1 MVRVGGGEDSVGGNE
16 SGDERG
22 GESEYRIARERSGGG
37 GGSGERR
44 ERLVVLVN
52 CRRGWRWDFWR
63 ILRLLEGLMG
73 FLKRN
78 MGKEEENRESV

>member
-22 GESEYRIARERSGGG
+22 GESEYRIARERCGGG
-37 GGSGERR
+37 GTFGG
-44 ERLVVLVN
+44 
-52 CRRGWRWDFWR
+52 

-73 FLKRN
+73 FS
-78 MGKEEENRESV
+78 KEEYGQGRGK

>member
-16 SGDERG
+16 SRDERG
-22 GESEYRIARERSGGG
+22 GESEYRISRERSGGG

-52 CRRGWRWDFWR
+52 WRRG
-63 ILRLLEGLMG
+63 
-73 FLKRN
+73 
-78 MGKEEENRESV
+78 